1 MLRAETRFTFH
12 NVGQGLFY
20 SGEIEFNDDKRFLF
34 IYDCGS
40 ESKNAIEKAINDF
53 SKETKK
59 KEIDMLVIS
68 HFHND
73 HISGLNY
80 LLNKYNIK
88 IAIIPYFHPLLRL
101 LIAILNQNQESW
113 YYEFLANPVSYLLSR
128 EVERVIMIVGDSPDE
143 NNPNEENLPRR
154 PDNLSDNDLVNI
166 VLKEIDDKTK
176 KEIVSNENLGGLN
189 NKIKIYSH
197 KGYITLKD
205 YITLLEVWLFK
216 FFNYESNKQLL
227 DSLEKCLNENISNFS
242 PNKVSEIIR
251 NIEKYK
257 GKIKKCYEYI
267 KKQFLLKDFN
277 NTSLV
282 MMHTPI
288 NHDTLK
294 VKGVFYLICPFPI
307 FFSSNLVDYFCEEF
321 LYLHREFYY
330 RCKDIINRTCK
341 YICSAQALTGDIDLN
356 YDYGSFKKHF
366 SYFQEKLLICQIPH
380 HGSYKN
386 WNKDFVEDF
395 KIPIHVAS
403 AGKFNKYG
411 HPSKK
416 VFEDIIKNYSI
427 PIIVD
432 ENKWFTLKAEI
443 TWSGRDDRAG
453 FR

>member
-1 MLRAETRFTFH
+1 MLSAETRFTFH

-20 SGEIEFNDDKRFLF
+20 SGEIEFNNDKQFLLV
-34 IYDCGS
+34 YDCGS
-40 ESKNAIEKAINDF
+40 KSKNTIKKAINDF

-59 KEIDMLVIS
+59 REIDMLVIS
-68 HFHND
+68 HFHDD
-73 HISGLNY
+73 HISGLDY
-80 LLNKYNIK
+80 LLDEFNIK
-88 IAIIPYFHPLLRL
+88 TVIIPYFHPLLRL

-128 EVERVIMIVGDSPDE
+128 EVKKIIIIVGDFPDE
-143 NNPNEENLPRR
+143 NNPNEENLPKP
-154 PDNLSDNDLVNI
+154 PDNLLEILEPGKDYYININLQNINNIISNYEDLRNFEKYNQV
-166 VLKEIDDKTK
+166 
-176 KEIVSNENLGGLN
+176 
-189 NKIKIYSH
+189 KIYSH
-197 KGYITLKD
+197 RGYITLLG
-205 YITLLEVWLFK
+205 IWLFK
-216 FFNYESNKQLL
+216 FFNYKTNKQLL
-227 DSLEKCLNENISNFS
+227 NSLRRCLNGNIPNFS
-242 PNKVSEIIR
+242 LKEIPKIIK
-251 NIEKYK
+251 NIKKYK
-257 GKIKKCYEYI
+257 KIIKNCYEKVREQYS
-267 KKQFLLKDFN
+267 LVNFN

-288 NHDTLK
+288 NYNDITFCLAD
-294 VKGVFYLICPFPI
+294 FPPICPL
-307 FFSSNLVDYFCEEF
+307 FFIHSNRPKVDYIL
-321 LYLHREFYY
+321 LYLCRKFF
-330 RCKDIINRTCK
+330 CKRRDIITRK

-386 WNKDFVEDF
+386 WNKDFIEDF

-416 VFEDIIKNYSI
+416 VFENIIENYGI